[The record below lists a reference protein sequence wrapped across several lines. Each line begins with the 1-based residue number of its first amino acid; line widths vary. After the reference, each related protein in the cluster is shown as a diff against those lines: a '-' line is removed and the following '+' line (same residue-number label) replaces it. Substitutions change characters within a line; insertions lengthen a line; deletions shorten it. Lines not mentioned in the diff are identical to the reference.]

1 MKKKFSDVSN
11 DLSKRMDDLKQEL
24 SKQKEHEKYLS
35 SLLSSCKDFISHVEN
50 SLKSIAQDAD
60 GTEEEKLEKVE
71 KTGQES
77 IQKSTNLLK
86 HIKEWSDKIDEAE
99 ISEQAEYS
107 FQEMESLGDQIKN
120 AVNKRI
126 QALQEQIFQK
136 KMGSVSKEQLQEF
149 HDTFKHFDKQNR
161 NKLNKLEFKAA
172 CASVGED
179 IPDQV
184 LETTFKA
191 YDKDEDGF
199 INFEEFIE
207 FMSSVVK
214 EGTGYDD
221 VVESF
226 KAITGGKDFITANQ
240 LTGNLEKSEA
250 EYLMKVMPQ
259 TSGGYDFVAYA
270 KKTFGKE

>member
-1 MKKKFSDVSN
+1 MENNKNMKKI
-11 DLSKRMDDLKQEL
+11 L
-24 SKQKEHEKYLS
+24 H
-35 SLLSSCKDFISHVEN
+35 SLLSTCKDFISFVDH
-50 SLKSIAQDAD
+50 SLKGIAQDEE
-60 GTEEEKLEKVE
+60 GTEEEKLQKVE
-71 KTGQES
+71 NYGSEALHHCSEK
-77 IQKSTNLLK
+77 LK
-86 HIKEWSDKIDEAE
+86 GIKEWSDKVDEAD
-99 ISEQAEYS
+99 ISELAEYS
-107 FQEMESLGDQIKN
+107 YQEMESLGDQIKN
-120 AVNKRI
+120 SANKRI

-179 IPDQV
+179 IPDQTM
-184 LETTFKA
+184 ESTFKV
-191 YDKDEDGF
+191 YDKDDDGF
-199 INFEEFIE
+199 ISFEEFID
-207 FMSSVVK
+207 FMSNIVK

-226 KAITGGKDFITANQ
+226 RAITGGKDIISAVQ

-250 EYLMKVMPQ
+250 EYLMKVMPPAD
-259 TSGGYDFVAYA
+259 GGFDFVAYA